1 MQFSINETIQ
11 NLTSIR
17 DSLNMAGPTATAL
30 RDQTQD
36 IIDALNDLQD
46 NQIPAIR
53 TEVVR

>member
-1 MQFSINETIQ
+1 MQFSINETIK

>member
-17 DSLNMAGPTATAL
+17 DGLVVAGATAL
-30 RDQTQD
+30 GDQTQN